1 MMLLSQSNQR
11 FCVGAGQSG
20 PLTYNLSDSS
30 SPSQRLRLSSRVNAG
45 HAQSAIFG
53 PFKHSAT
60 FKSAC
65 HCARFASQPARRR
78 TPRGAGLAANSTV
91 SQPRQ
96 SEGGQSAQHVLIL
109 GGTGRVGSSTAA
121 SLLQHKKESIR
132 ISLSGRRQEG
142 FDAAVAN
149 RPELQGVEFCR
160 CDIDDAA
167 SLKQA
172 LQGVDLVVHTAG
184 PFQRRTECDV
194 LEACIEAGVPYM
206 DVCDDADYS
215 QRAKA
220 LHSQAQAAGVPCI
233 TTAGIYPG
241 VSNVMAAHMIAV
253 ARQERKEDGSVQE
266 APFDEEA
273 LTQPARL
280 RYSYFT
286 AGSGG
291 VGPTIL
297 ETSMLLAGE
306 EVVAYR
312 DGQKVLMPPIS
323 GRRVV
328 DFGLGLGRRTTYLY
342 NLPEVDSAAKYMQV
356 PAVSARFGTAPE
368 IWNIAMWLTA
378 RLSPPNFLSDRNKS
392 KWLASLA
399 APWVKFVDQFCGE
412 KVAMLVEVEMEN
424 GTNAAGLFMH
434 KLLSDSV
441 GHSTAAFAIAMLDG
455 ETEPGVWFPEEN
467 GALKQRMKLLKYASM
482 GCQRFIL
489 NKPVWALESNP
500 KQLGFGMYY

>member
-1 MMLLSQSNQR
+1 MKLDPSVPQR
-11 FCVGAGQSG
+11 PSLTDRTGFKALGCLQAQQENFPLCSDCISGYRCARSTVKTRRKLTAGAAAA
-20 PLTYNLSDSS
+20 SDSS
-30 SPSQRLRLSSRVNAG
+30 Q
-45 HAQSAIFG
+45 
-53 PFKHSAT
+53 T
-60 FKSAC
+60 
-65 HCARFASQPARRR
+65 
-78 TPRGAGLAANSTV
+78 
-91 SQPRQ
+91 SQPRPAD
-96 SEGGQSAQHVLIL
+96 SGQRKQHVLIL

-121 SLLQHKKESIR
+121 SLLQQRKDSIR
-132 ISLSGRRQEG
+132 VSLSGRRQEG
-142 FDAAVAN
+142 YDAAVAN
-149 RPELQGVEFCR
+149 RPELQDTDFCC
-160 CDIDDAA
+160 CDIDDPA
-167 SLKQA
+167 SLEAA
-172 LQGVDLVVHTAG
+172 LQGVDLLVHTAG
-184 PFQRRTECDV
+184 PFQRRTECNV
-194 LEACIEAGVPYM
+194 LEACIAAGVPYM
-206 DVCDDADYS
+206 DICDDADYS

-220 LHSQAQAAGVPCI
+220 LHSKAKGAGVPCI

-241 VSNVMAAHMIAV
+241 VSNVMAAHMISV
-253 ARQERKEDGSVQE
+253 ARQEYNEDGSYREGEPTTEGV
-266 APFDEEA
+266 
-273 LTQPARL
+273 TQPARL

-328 DFGLGLGRRTTYLY
+328 DFGLGLGRKTTYLY
-342 NLPEVDSAAKYMQV
+342 NLPEVASAATYMKV

-441 GHSTAAFAIAMLDG
+441 GHSTASFVMAMLDG
-455 ETEPGVWFPEEN
+455 ETEAGVWFPEEPAAIKN
-467 GALKQRMKLLKYASM
+467 RMKLLERASA